1 MRWFGVLSKLIFV
14 AANLFAVVIYA
25 QTEDASLPPAPRL
38 IQAPSVDIQDPNTE
52 IAALKERLA
61 KLETGQKSAFGSGY
75 NNGFFIE
82 SVESPFRLKMDAWLQ
97 FRHAYFN
104 TGSPTPDENEFEFE
118 RARLIFSGHAF
129 TENLDYFLQ
138 LDGDSDG
145 GHGADFFDY
154 YLTFDLGNELLD
166 YEKGQFGIRVGK
178 WKVPFNRARAE
189 SGKDLSF
196 TDRSV
201 SSVIFDINRSLGMSL
216 FGKIGCDP
224 GAINWE
230 VALINGLHTGGFR
243 TSRAGELDHNLAT
256 SGRIS
261 TDIIGDYGKGESD
274 LAFHENLAI
283 QLGGGFAVSRIERD
297 GLREFASIRTIDSGA
312 TLASLLPANVNSYTV
327 ALYTVDMGLKYQG
340 WSLIADY
347 YFRQLTNMGPVP
359 ALSDHGL
366 LLQTGYFV
374 VPEKFEVL
382 SRWARG
388 VGDSSTLGVSERSY
402 DELGFGF
409 VWYIKGQNLKFT
421 FDANHFN
428 GAPRTD
434 STLNL
439 VAGDTGW
446 LYRSQFQFA
455 F

>member
-1 MRWFGVLSKLIFV
+1 MMFV
-14 AANLFAVVIYA
+14 AASLFAAIGYA
-25 QTEDASLPPAPRL
+25 QSEEVGLPPAPRL
-38 IQAPSVDIQDPNTE
+38 IQAPFAESQEHNTE

-61 KLETGQKSAFGSGY
+61 KLEKAQKAPFVSGFDK
-75 NNGFFIE
+75 GFFIE
-82 SVESPFRLKMDAWLQ
+82 AVDAPFRLKMNAWLQ

-145 GHGADFFDY
+145 GHVADFFDY

-166 YEKGQFGIRVGK
+166 YDKGHFGIRAGK

-196 TDRSV
+196 SDRSV
-201 SSVIFDINRSLGMSL
+201 SSVIFDINRSLGVSL

-230 VALINGLHTGGFR
+230 VALINGLNTGGFR
-243 TSRAGELDHNLAT
+243 TSRAGELDNNLAT
-256 SGRIS
+256 SGRVS

-274 LAFHENLAI
+274 LAYHENLAV
-283 QLGGGFAVSRIERD
+283 QLGAGFAVSRIDRD

-312 TLASLLPANVNSYTV
+312 TLASLLPASVDSYTV
-327 ALYTVDMGLKYQG
+327 ALYTIDMGLKFQG

-347 YFRQLTNMGPVP
+347 YFRHLSDMRPVP

-366 LLQTGYFV
+366 LFQTGYFV

-382 SRWARG
+382 SRWSRG
-388 VGDSSTLGVSERSY
+388 VGNSSTLGMRDQSF
-402 DELGFGF
+402 DEVGFGF

-434 STLNL
+434 STLNI